1 MLTLVTRVGGPL
13 EHGVLRLSNVRGE
26 EDEEHRPSTLKKA
39 LHQAPAPNMES
50 YDWKPPTEAELKV
63 LEARR
68 ERMDKISG
76 IMGDYLL
83 KGYKMLSDVCDV
95 CSTIL
100 LEDRQRNTYCIACS
114 EVDTME
120 NVKDNPV
127 LSDAAAQ
134 RLVQE
139 CQASSEITAQ
149 SHSTLTSEEN
159 HHSTHPVPLLVP
171 RRATT
176 VISSNATSPATP
188 NTTASMTAACVPV
201 ARGPGSFKS
210 QQQIIGNGL
219 TAPADPAQQ
228 DQEVAAAMQAVQ
240 GKMVWATQ
248 ELKMCSSVELSIHMC
263 SLIKTCAEAI
273 TALNDL
279 RASEAEPVRSAAKQV
294 KCE

>member
-1 MLTLVTRVGGPL
+1 M
-13 EHGVLRLSNVRGE
+13 
-26 EDEEHRPSTLKKA
+26 ED
-39 LHQAPAPNMES
+39 

-100 LEDRQRNTYCIACS
+100 LEDRQRKTYCIACS

-139 CQASSEITAQ
+139 CQASSEMTAQ
-149 SHSTLTSEEN
+149 SHSTLSSEET
-159 HHSTHPVPLLVP
+159 HHSPAPPLVP
-171 RRATT
+171 RGATT
-176 VISSNATSPATP
+176 VISSNAIAPAATP
-188 NTTASMTAACVPV
+188 NATASMTTACMLA
-201 ARGPGSFKS
+201 ARGPGGSSFRS
-210 QQQIIGNGL
+210 QQQMVGNGS
-219 TAPADPAQQ
+219 APLADSAQR
-228 DQEVAAAMQAVQ
+228 DQEVVAAMQAVQ

-248 ELKMCSSVELSIHMC
+248 ELKMCSSVELSIQMC

-279 RASEAEPVRSAAKQV
+279 RATEAEPVCAARQV

>member
-1 MLTLVTRVGGPL
+1 M
-13 EHGVLRLSNVRGE
+13 
-26 EDEEHRPSTLKKA
+26 ED
-39 LHQAPAPNMES
+39 

-100 LEDRQRNTYCIACS
+100 LEDRQRKTYCIACS

-139 CQASSEITAQ
+139 CQASSEMTAQ
-149 SHSTLTSEEN
+149 SHSTLSSEEA
-159 HHSTHPVPLLVP
+159 HHSAPPAPPLVP

-176 VISSNATSPATP
+176 VISSNAATP
-188 NTTASMTAACVPV
+188 SSPNATASMTTACML
-201 ARGPGSFKS
+201 ASRGPGPFRS
-210 QQQIIGNGL
+210 QQQMVANGSTL
-219 TAPADPAQQ
+219 SADPAQR
-228 DQEVAAAMQAVQ
+228 DQEVVAAMQAVQ
-240 GKMVWATQ
+240 GKMVWAAQ
-248 ELKMCSSVELSIHMC
+248 ELKMCSSVELSIQMC

-279 RASEAEPVRSAAKQV
+279 RATEAEPVCAGRQA

>member
-1 MLTLVTRVGGPL
+1 M
-13 EHGVLRLSNVRGE
+13 
-26 EDEEHRPSTLKKA
+26 ED
-39 LHQAPAPNMES
+39 

-83 KGYKMLSDVCDV
+83 KGYKMLSDVCDI

-100 LEDRQRNTYCIACS
+100 LEDRQRKTYCIACS

-139 CQASSEITAQ
+139 RQASSEMTAQ
-149 SHSTLTSEEN
+149 SRSTLSSEET
-159 HHSTHPVPLLVP
+159 HHSTPPAPPLVP

-176 VISSNATSPATP
+176 VISSNAAAPASPNA
-188 NTTASMTAACVPV
+188 TASNDNSMHASVAGPRAISKPDNRWWGMGQHYPV
-201 ARGPGSFKS
+201 
-210 QQQIIGNGL
+210 
-219 TAPADPAQQ
+219 DPAQR
-228 DQEVAAAMQAVQ
+228 DQESCGRNAGCPGQNGLGHA
-240 GKMVWATQ
+240 GT
-248 ELKMCSSVELSIHMC
+248 
-263 SLIKTCAEAI
+263 
-273 TALNDL
+273 
-279 RASEAEPVRSAAKQV
+279 
-294 KCE
+294 

>member
-1 MLTLVTRVGGPL
+1 M
-13 EHGVLRLSNVRGE
+13 
-26 EDEEHRPSTLKKA
+26 ED
-39 LHQAPAPNMES
+39 

-83 KGYKMLSDVCDV
+83 KGYKMLSDVCGI

-100 LEDRQRNTYCIACS
+100 LEDRQRKTYCIACS

-139 CQASSEITAQ
+139 CQASSEMTAQ
-149 SHSTLTSEEN
+149 SHSTLSSEET
-159 HHSTHPVPLLVP
+159 HHSVPPAPPLVP
-171 RRATT
+171 RQATT
-176 VISSNATSPATP
+176 VISSNATAPATL
-188 NTTASMTAACVPV
+188 NTTASMTTACMLAAL
-201 ARGPGSFKS
+201 GPGPFRS
-210 QQQIIGNGL
+210 QQQIMGNGL
-219 TAPADPAQQ
+219 TAPADSAQR
-228 DQEVAAAMQAVQ
+228 DQEVVAAMQAVQ

-248 ELKMCSSVELSIHMC
+248 ELKMCSSVELSIQMC

-279 RASEAEPVRSAAKQV
+279 RANETEPVCAAARQV

>member
-1 MLTLVTRVGGPL
+1 M
-13 EHGVLRLSNVRGE
+13 
-26 EDEEHRPSTLKKA
+26 EDYA
-39 LHQAPAPNMES
+39 
-50 YDWKPPTEAELKV
+50 WKPPTEAELKV

-100 LEDRQRNTYCIACS
+100 LEDRQRKTYCIACS

-139 CQASSEITAQ
+139 CQASSEMTAQ
-149 SHSTLTSEEN
+149 SQSTLSSEE
-159 HHSTHPVPLLVP
+159 THRSAPSAPPLVP

-176 VISSNATSPATP
+176 VISGNASAPSTLNA
-188 NTTASMTAACVPV
+188 TASMTTACMLASP
-201 ARGPGSFKS
+201 GPGSFRS
-210 QQQIIGNGL
+210 QQQMVGNGSTL
-219 TAPADPAQQ
+219 PADSTQR
-228 DQEVAAAMQAVQ
+228 DQEVVAAMQAVQ

-248 ELKMCSSVELSIHMC
+248 ELKMCSSVELSIQMC

-279 RASEAEPVRSAAKQV
+279 RATEAEPVCAARQV